1 MSIKYR
7 LTQSKRRSNQA
18 KWKHLSGWSIR
29 ERGGFKI
36 TCIFCHIKHF
46 VNVGALFVLWWIP
59 DPTLNELW
67 MIVWLSQIKSKF
79 FILFWEL
86 QNKAIV
92 ACCTSIH
99 STFGFVYILSAFM
112 SYCVHF
118 ENISFFI
125 LQSKLLMNK

>member
-18 KWKHLSGWSIR
+18 KWKHLCGWSIR

-46 VNVGALFVLWWIP
+46 VNVGALFVFWWIP

-92 ACCTSIH
+92 ALVVLQFIPLLGLCTFWVPLWVIVCTLRIFLFLFYKANS
-99 STFGFVYILSAFM
+99 
-112 SYCVHF
+112 
-118 ENISFFI
+118 
-125 LQSKLLMNK
+125 